1 MNARKRI
8 WQPLLH
14 EKHAGTLTGYAKVT
28 AADMLRSGAGSGT
41 ATGARAGEKAVVKLA
56 GQAGAARAAGSLSAT
71 SALSALCGVAA
82 ACLAPLAAAEAA
94 AADGAGVRCQ
104 DSSAAETQEVDA
116 AAALSVLK
124 MHGAAGVML
133 GAASSADKPSARSI
147 KQSSGV
153 LPHADAG
160 LEGLVSG
167 PSPHGARAMQQSESA
182 AERGEVS
189 GKGAKSAGRGGGEGR
204 GDVVGADDK
213 AREVGSGGGG
223 GNAKAKTLPPEAK
236 TCPDLRRAVAGEKV
250 VKREDGRK
258 RERESET
265 NNVRDK
271 VRGEMQEV
279 RGGAGGKRQ
288 VRRKEAIAT

>member
-104 DSSAAETQEVDA
+104 DSSAAETQEVD
-116 AAALSVLK
+116 
-124 MHGAAGVML
+124 
-133 GAASSADKPSARSI
+133 SI
-147 KQSSGV
+147 F
-153 LPHADAG
+153 
-160 LEGLVSG
+160 
-167 PSPHGARAMQQSESA
+167 
-182 AERGEVS
+182 
-189 GKGAKSAGRGGGEGR
+189 
-204 GDVVGADDK
+204 
-213 AREVGSGGGG
+213 
-223 GNAKAKTLPPEAK
+223 
-236 TCPDLRRAVAGEKV
+236 
-250 VKREDGRK
+250 
-258 RERESET
+258 
-265 NNVRDK
+265 
-271 VRGEMQEV
+271 
-279 RGGAGGKRQ
+279 
-288 VRRKEAIAT
+288 